1 METSGHDTER
11 WTGKIQKRVKA
22 ETLEIIDFR
31 SFIELVMITQLKK
44 NC

>member
-11 WTGKIQKRVKA
+11 WTGKIQKT

-31 SFIELVMITQLKK
+31 SFIELVMIMQLKK